1 MGDASLREAAMLRA
15 RVFGSVS
22 SLPHSEVRDM
32 KQRATAALVF
42 LVALAL
48 VLARVKWFPGFHDG
62 R

>member
-1 MGDASLREAAMLRA
+1 MLCA

-32 KQRATAALVF
+32 KQRATATLVF
-42 LVALAL
+42 LLTLAL
-48 VLARVKWFPGFHDG
+48 VLAKVKWFPGFHPG